1 MTFKQPDFWVL
12 EYITITKDPRADL
25 VIAIGGTEKTAD
37 ILQRTGGFLTAGHQ
51 PVDGGGD
58 LGRDFGDLTAGLGG
72 SDSLGEM
79 GEVAQSRVV
88 VAVRRGQRVQG
99 GVEVD
104 ACAGA

>member
-12 EYITITKDPRADL
+12 EYITITKDPAPTWSSPSAAPKRR
-25 VIAIGGTEKTAD
+25 
-37 ILQRTGGFLTAGHQ
+37 RTSSSNRRLPRRRSPARGR
-51 PVDGGGD
+51 GGD
-58 LGRDFGDLTAGLGG
+58 LGRDLGDLTAGLGG